1 MTETAQQPPQ
11 HRARIGQER
20 RARTRA
26 RIVAAAFD
34 LFGSEEGLFTRIE
47 DIADKAGVTRA
58 TFYNHFTGMAQLREA
73 VSYEVTHDFLQAV
86 NATTGALA
94 DPRERAAAAIRFYL
108 HRGRE
113 DHRWAWSM
121 VNISASGIVFGA
133 ETYRQAE
140 VTVAEG
146 IEAGLLRLPGSAL
159 GRDIVLGATLSAMS
173 SLLRGEEAPDY
184 AEEVAGF
191 ILMGLSVPYDEARS
205 IANRPLPPL
214 ELASPGLVATSQVDE
229 V

>member
-1 MTETAQQPPQ
+1 MTEAEQQPDQ

-47 DIADKAGVTRA
+47 DISDKAEVTRA

-73 VSYEVTHDFLQAV
+73 VSYEVTHDFLLAV
-86 NATTGALA
+86 NGTTGALA
-94 DPRERAAAAIRFYL
+94 DPRERATAAIRCYL
-108 HRGRE
+108 HRGRQ

-121 VNISASGIVFGA
+121 VNISASGVVFGA
-133 ETYRQAE
+133 ETFRQAE

-146 IEAGLLRLPGSAL
+146 IAAGLLRLPSSLL
-159 GRDIVLGATLSAMS
+159 GRDIVMGTTLSAMS
-173 SLLRGEEAPDY
+173 SLMRETVDDDFPEQ
-184 AEEVAGF
+184 VAGH
-191 ILMGLSVPYDEARS
+191 ILLGMGVPYDEARE
-205 IANRPLPPL
+205 IAHRPLPVI
-214 ELASPGLVATSQVDE
+214 SHKF
-229 V
+229 